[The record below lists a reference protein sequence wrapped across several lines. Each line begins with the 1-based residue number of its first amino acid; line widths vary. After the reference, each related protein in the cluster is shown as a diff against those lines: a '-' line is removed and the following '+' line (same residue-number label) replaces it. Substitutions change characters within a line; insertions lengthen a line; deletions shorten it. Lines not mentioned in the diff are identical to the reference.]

1 MVIDCLYYARKGFYI
16 PFRCG
21 KQSLIIHV
29 GRILQLYSYKES
41 VTSLWQVEGVYIQEQ
56 KPIIAIVYIFDVSY
70 DILQYTYY
78 LCQLRHL
85 SLD

>member
-1 MVIDCLYYARKGFYI
+1 MVIDCLYYARKGFNM

-21 KQSLIIHV
+21 KQSLV

-70 DILQYTYY
+70 DILQCTYY